1 MIHGTHGHTIIKGA
15 SYDLHWFIDWFGVCV
30 LCAADHLVT
39 HLLNTLFITCRMC
52 KKFLEAELRSVSFVI

>member
-1 MIHGTHGHTIIKGA
+1 MIHGTHGHTIIKEV
-15 SYDLHWFIDWFGVCV
+15 YDDLHWFIDWFGVCV